1 MHRIINVKQNSDLTA
16 IKAAHVDTEER
27 DMAMAVYRTID
38 ALHDFSSGLGNDYV
52 GKLLC
57 NQNGLN
63 YDGIVTKNNMP
74 PKKWKSGPAVL
85 HELVQF
91 EDKDSEQELK
101 IATTGQESFT
111 HTAPTI
117 LSVPIKLE
125 KLEKE
130 SIYKK
135 YPKGDVLLKIAG
147 KKEEF
152 SENVQKL
159 RSFLDVGQG
168 IYYSKD
174 AANIKT
180 EVFKDLFQKNNK
192 DTDTSFFSEL
202 LDPAT
207 ESSPL
212 AKKNVQITLLY
223 SHFRVTGMVVP
234 LYVSLRKQENNAE
247 QWEMCFHT
255 ESSPSNQFY
264 AFNFGSDH
272 PSPSINSTVQ
282 FILEQKNAKDPKKW
296 KNKAIIATGK
306 SIMSR
311 VLSGFSLLKSEK
323 KIKNINFDAFYNV
336 LIEICKNTLNISLDW
351 DDMSETILIAF
362 KTIGDQM
369 YLYDSVLMDFVP
381 EMNAQQNSYTVTGD
395 TFLRDY
401 IIYTK
406 SLNVISVAK
415 HQQYGRIMTVYL
427 KPVSLSDSEIQLIEE
442 KNKNDLEKKQKQL
455 KKQLEELEPR
465 QNLKLPGVTDK
476 VDLLSKFEPISSS
489 RTNLLFVVNG
499 KKEEIHNN
507 VIILFYY
514 FCLAVYKDIGSFLLE
529 QSYID
534 SYLSYKENLP
544 STITECNLIIDKVI
558 ELDSLLEYLF
568 SGIIAFSQ
576 DFLEEITNTTLVEFI
591 KRIKVPEISSISDL
605 QIINKNS
612 RDFEA
617 AINDVVTTIN
627 GLYKS
632 SFKPFYN
639 FNRDN
644 TVMIETIQK
653 ILKSGT
659 NNTKKTKGGNRLWE
673 MKDVEKLKLFVDEDL
688 RHVQNIDDIFFFI
701 YSVERVETGYELL
714 GNEYESKY
722 NSFIESLNMDAM
734 GELIS
739 REDARDKLFLTCDK
753 KENGDSIL
761 YESKL
766 TPYNPTAP
774 TYPIHIPAP
783 NFNLNANFN
792 RGNSKRFRT
801 DERYKDSLA
810 QKMNRVFLDKVTQKK
825 THKYTKRLST
835 RRHKHMTKR
844 LSTGQYKN
852 TQQSQKKKRK
862 MSASPRSS
870 SLKRMRTHVHI

>member
-1 MHRIINVKQNSDLTA
+1 MHRIVNVEQKSDLTA

-38 ALHDFSSGLGNDYV
+38 ALHDFSSGLGNDYA

-101 IATTGQESFT
+101 IITGQESFE

-117 LSVPIKLE
+117 LSVPLKLE

-135 YPKGDVLLKIAG
+135 YPKGDVLFKIAG

-152 SENVQKL
+152 SGNVEKL

-180 EVFKDLFQKNNK
+180 EVFKDLFMKNNK

-223 SHFRVTGMVVP
+223 SHFKVEGTVVP

-255 ESSPSNQFY
+255 KSRPSNLFY
-264 AFNFGSDH
+264 SFNFGSDH

-282 FILEQKNAKDPKKW
+282 FILEQKAKDPKR
-296 KNKAIIATGK
+296 KNKAILATGK

-336 LIEICKNTLNISLDW
+336 LIEICKNTLNVSLDW

-427 KPVSLSDSEIQLIEE
+427 KPVSLSDSEIQLIEKTE
-442 KNKNDLEKKQKQL
+442 NNKLLEKQGKLKEQINILQRHQSKIVPDINVNIFSDLKARNTNRTNQL
-455 KKQLEELEPR
+455 FFMEGYE
-465 QNLKLPGVTDK
+465 G
-476 VDLLSKFEPISSS
+476 VDL
-489 RTNLLFVVNG
+489 
-499 KKEEIHNN
+499 HNN

-514 FCLAVYKDIGSFLLE
+514 YCLTVNKDIEFFLLK
-529 QSYID
+529 QSYIA
-534 SYLSYKENLP
+534 SYLLYNENPP
-544 STITECNLIIDKVI
+544 STLSLCDEVI
-558 ELDSLLEYLF
+558 EKAVDLDSTLEYLF
-568 SGIIAFSQ
+568 EDIESFSK
-576 DFLEEITNTTLVEFI
+576 DFPTEITNKTLLNFI
-591 KRIKVPEISSISDL
+591 SKIKIPEISTLSNE
-605 QIINKNS
+605 QIIDKNI

-617 AINDVVTTIN
+617 TINDIVSTIN
-627 GLYKS
+627 GMYKS
-632 SFKPFYN
+632 TYKSFYN

-644 TVMIETIQK
+644 TVMIEVLQK
-653 ILKSGT
+653 ILQ
-659 NNTKKTKGGNRLWE
+659 NPKKKMRGGQKGWSE
-673 MKDVEKLKLFVDEDL
+673 VDVSKLKSFVEEDL
-688 RHVQNIDDIFFFI
+688 RHVQNVDDILFFI
-701 YSVERVETGYELL
+701 QSVERVETGYELL
-714 GNEYESKY
+714 GNESESEY
-722 NSFIESLNMDAM
+722 NSYIESLNIYAM
-734 GELIS
+734 GELIL
-739 REDARDKLFLTCDK
+739 REDARDKMFLTLEPVKTD
-753 KENGDSIL
+753 NSIQFNSRIRTQTT
-761 YESKL
+761 EQIPINVFSKM
-766 TPYNPTAP
+766 N
-774 TYPIHIPAP
+774 I
-783 NFNLNANFN
+783 
-792 RGNSKRFRT
+792 GNSKKKQFRT
-801 DERYKDSLA
+801 NLKNNFSLA
-810 QKMNRVFLDKVTQKK
+810 QTVKNVSL
-825 THKYTKRLST
+825 KR
-835 RRHKHMTKR
+835 KR
-844 LSTGQYKN
+844 S
-852 TQQSQKKKRK
+852 SSPSFSKKRK
-862 MSASPRSS
+862 RSPSS
-870 SLKRMRTHVHI
+870 TVKRNNTFSIHKNKIAKMVLSRRNTRKRKISIL

>member
-1 MHRIINVKQNSDLTA
+1 MHRIINVKQKSDLTA
-16 IKAAHVDTEER
+16 IKAAHVDTKER

-38 ALHDFSSGLGNDYV
+38 ALHDFSSGLGNDYA

-101 IATTGQESFT
+101 IVTGSDTTGSESFT
-111 HTAPTI
+111 HIAPTI

-135 YPKGDVLLKIAG
+135 YPKGDVLLKIVG

-159 RSFLDVGQG
+159 RSFLDVEQG

-223 SHFRVTGMVVP
+223 SHFRVKGMVVP

-255 ESSPSNQFY
+255 ESSPSNLFY
-264 AFNFGSDH
+264 SFNFGSDH

-282 FILEQKNAKDPKKW
+282 FILEQKNKNANDPKKW
-296 KNKAIIATGK
+296 KNKAILATGK

-311 VLSGFSLLKSEK
+311 VISGFSLLKSEK

-336 LIEICKNTLNISLDW
+336 LIEICKNTLNISLEW
-351 DDMSETILIAF
+351 DDMSEAILIAF

-427 KPVSLSDSEIQLIEE
+427 KPVSLSDSEIQLIE
-442 KNKNDLEKKQKQL
+442 KNENNKLLEKQGQL
-455 KKQLEELEPR
+455 ILKIKDLKPR
-465 QNLKLPGVTDK
+465 QVLKLPDVADK
-476 VDLLSKFEPISSS
+476 VDLLSNFEPISSS

-514 FCLAVYKDIGSFLLE
+514 YCLSVYKDIGSFLLE
-529 QSYID
+529 QSYIE
-534 SYLSYKENLP
+534 SYLSYNENLP
-544 STITECNLIIDKVI
+544 STITECNTVIDKVI
-558 ELDSLLEYLF
+558 ELDSTLEYLF
-568 SGIIAFSQ
+568 SAITAFSQ
-576 DFLEEITNTTLVEFI
+576 NFPNEITNTTLVEFI
-591 KRIKVPEISSISDL
+591 KKIKIPDISTISDL
-605 QIINKNS
+605 QIINTNS
-612 RDFEA
+612 RGFEA

-644 TVMIETIQK
+644 TVMIETIQR

-659 NNTKKTKGGNRLWE
+659 NNTKKTMGGNGVWGME
-673 MKDVEKLKLFVDEDL
+673 DVKKLKWFVDEDL
-688 RHVQNIDDIFFFI
+688 KHVQYIDDIFFFI
-701 YSVERVETGYELL
+701 HSVERVEIGYELL
-714 GNEYESKY
+714 GNEYESEY
-722 NSFIESLNMDAM
+722 NSYIEFLKMDAM
-734 GELIS
+734 EKFIL
-739 REDARDKLFLTCDK
+739 REDARDKLFLPFKITKTEPQLPTNVFSKMNLGDLK
-753 KENGDSIL
+753 K
-761 YESKL
+761 KQ
-766 TPYNPTAP
+766 
-774 TYPIHIPAP
+774 
-783 NFNLNANFN
+783 
-792 RGNSKRFRT
+792 FRT
-801 DERYKDSLA
+801 NLKNKFSLA
-810 QKMNRVFLDKVTQKK
+810 QTVKNVSLKR
-825 THKYTKRLST
+825 KRLS
-835 RRHKHMTKR
+835 
-844 LSTGQYKN
+844 SP
-852 TQQSQKKKRK
+852 SFSKKRK
-862 MSASPRSS
+862 RSPSS
-870 SLKRMRTHVHI
+870 TSVKKRQNAFSIPKNKIAKMVWQESRRNARKRKITIL